1 MYELIIIGAGPAGIT
16 AFLYATSQRIKTL
29 VISKDIGG
37 KAVHSYEIENYIGY
51 QIISGIE
58 LMGKFEQQLKYLNLE
73 QLDDEVIKLTS
84 ISGHF
89 GVYTADGEN
98 FQAKAVIIAS
108 GMSHRFLDVPGEARL
123 RRRGVSDCATC
134 DGALFPDMDVAIIG
148 GGNSGL
154 QAASILVKVARRV
167 YLISR
172 GAWEGDQIY
181 KDKLN
186 SAKNLIALVGYDAQ
200 EIKGERMVEGIVLKS
215 RSTGDIRQL
224 LVGGVFIEIGFVPN
238 IDFTAD
244 LVKLN
249 SKGEIVV
256 DSRCATSIPGVFAA
270 GDVTNSVEKQIIVAA
285 GEGAKAAL
293 SANRYL
299 RGND

>member
-16 AFLYATSQRIKTL
+16 AFLYASNQRIKTL
-29 VISKDIGG
+29 VISKDVGG

-51 QIISGIE
+51 QIVSGIE
-58 LMGKFEQQLKYLNLE
+58 LMDKFEQQLKYLNLD
-73 QLDDEVIKLTS
+73 LTDDKVIKLMS
-84 ISGHF
+84 ISKHF
-89 GVYTADGEN
+89 AVYTEGGRD

-108 GMSHRFLDVPGEARL
+108 GMSHRALDVPGEARL
-123 RRRGVSDCATC
+123 SRRGVSYCATC

-154 QAASILVKVARRV
+154 QAAAILVKVARRV

-186 SAKNLIALVGYDAQ
+186 SAKNLIALVGYDVQ
-200 EIKGERMVEGIVLKS
+200 EIKGERMVECIVLKS
-215 RSTGDIRQL
+215 RSTGDNKQL
-224 LVGGVFIEIGFVPN
+224 SVGGVSIEIGFVPN
-238 IDFTAD
+238 TDFAAD

-249 SKGEIVV
+249 SRGEIVV
-256 DSRCATSIPGVFAA
+256 DSGCATSIPGVFAA
-270 GDVTNSVEKQIIVAA
+270 GDVTNVVEKQIIVAA

-299 RGND
+299 RG